1 MFEGTVQGG
10 KQKMRLQDLGR
21 MKEAPLCGQLL
32 AYTRKRVLFQ
42 QYGNTD
48 ELKSILGEEELLE
61 LHLFDAQKEY
71 RCIASGSR
79 RFPSGVIEA
88 VIDFPEK
95 DETSVFKE
103 EVPLEDK
110 KGIITVLNHIAY
122 NEKNGMAY
130 VDNYR
135 LRM

>member
-1 MFEGTVQGG
+1 
-10 KQKMRLQDLGR
+10 MRLQDLER
-21 MKEAPLCGQLL
+21 MKEAPSCGQLL
-32 AYTRKRVLFQ
+32 AYTRKKVLFQ
-42 QYGNTD
+42 QYVNTD
-48 ELKSILGEEELLE
+48 ELESILGEEELLE
-61 LHLFDAQKEY
+61 LHLFDVQKEY

-95 DETSVFKE
+95 DEGSVYRE
-103 EVPLEDK
+103 EVLLEDR
-110 KGIITVLNHIAY
+110 KGTITVLNHIAY
-122 NEKNGMAY
+122 NDKNGMAY